1 MSRTKE
7 LTEEQWAVIEHLFP
21 ELQPREDA
29 RGRSPADTR
38 AVLNGV
44 LWVLTGGKVS
54 LHADALPGHHLPD
67 AARRIEAVLPEF
79 GQHLGIGIG

>member
-1 MSRTKE
+1 MSRTG
-7 LTEEQWAVIEHLFP
+7 THRGQWAVIEHLF
-21 ELQPREDA
+21 RSCSRA
-29 RGRSPADTR
+29 RGCTGMPADTR

-44 LWVLTGGKVS
+44 LWVLTGKVS